1 MKGVLMRELRRLP
14 LPTSRLH
21 VSGRKRNM
29 IKNMSGDAMDKN
41 QKMDGQVH
49 LMRSKPLIIGATL
62 RGVLRLYVPV
72 SSGSS
77 LVAVMRGSRAYNSE
91 AFPE

>member
-1 MKGVLMRELRRLP
+1 MKGVLTQEVRRLP
-14 LPTSRLH
+14 LPTRRLH

-29 IKNMSGDAMDKN
+29 IKNTSGDAMDKN

-49 LMRSKPLIIGATL
+49 FTRSKPLIIGATL
-62 RGVLRLYVPV
+62 RGVLRLYAPV

-77 LVAVMRGSRAYNSE
+77 SRSLVRFESIQ
-91 AFPE
+91 